1 MGGQGSCYKE
11 LRGPRGCWSCSVF
24 WSGCCLH
31 RYILFGNIRPA
42 AHGAPFIHTSDYNK
56 IDVETTA
63 WWSAR
68 ESVGALN
75 NIYLKKKK
83 KCWGL
88 GALESGARSGEMGPP
103 AWLTSAAPG
112 GAAPRAADARG
123 GE

>member
-31 RYILFGNIRPA
+31 RYVLFGNIRPA

-83 KCWGL
+83 KVL
-88 GALESGARSGEMGPP
+88 GAWSPGVWRPVRGDGSTGLVD
-103 AWLTSAAPG
+103 LG